1 MKIHFEKGKT
11 LPGTRIYHHFV
22 PQSKCKISYKITS
35 DEGILSGSFNL
46 YDKKSL
52 ELDLNIIKISK
63 FVTCQYDALW
73 WIGMIQNIDEAG
85 DCYDVIFYR
94 YELGISQDNQRCF
107 LDIVYSSTSLDT
119 QV

>member
-1 MKIHFEKGKT
+1 MKIRFEKGKT
-11 LPGTRIYHHFV
+11 LLGTRIYHHFV

-63 FVTCQYDALW
+63 FVTCQYDAIW

-85 DCYDVIFYR
+85 DILVKFLHPHGPSKSFYWP
-94 YELGISQDNQRCF
+94 SQDG
-107 LDIVYSSTSLDT
+107 
-119 QV
+119 